1 MHWYE
6 WLLVGM
12 VWALIPACLFA
23 KGLLEARW
31 LRKFGERK
39 PR

>member
-1 MHWYE
+1 MLWYE
-6 WLLVGM
+6 WLFVGA
-12 VWALIPACLFA
+12 VFCLIPLCWLA